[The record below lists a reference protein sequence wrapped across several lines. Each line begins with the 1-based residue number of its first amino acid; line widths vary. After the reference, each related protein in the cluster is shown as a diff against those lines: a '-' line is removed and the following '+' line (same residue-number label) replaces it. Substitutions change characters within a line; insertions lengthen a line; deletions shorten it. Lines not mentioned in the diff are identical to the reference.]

1 MKPSLPSDFFGNLK
15 FLEACSDRCFWDVSY
30 CFQLPVDR
38 CLSNYNT
45 WEMSHYWWFSMLSM
59 LSRWMHCGQD
69 SSVFS
74 PVSTFATAV
83 SFNHIWKTIA
93 CEVKRNCG
101 RDISSNEA
109 NITKG
114 MPCVFSY
121 NTHPQKG
128 TFGIVMLACQGIINA
143 FATAFLSEI
152 SPIDA
157 PIPKFTLFTPRAQL
171 FPSWA
176 SGRSWDRKKD
186 CESLEYQQ
194 TRRVYMYIYK

>member
-1 MKPSLPSDFFGNLK
+1 MLRICWACWAGCIAAKALQSFHRFQRSPPQCPSTT
-15 FLEACSDRCFWDVSY
+15 Y
-30 CFQLPVDR
+30 
-38 CLSNYNT
+38 
-45 WEMSHYWWFSMLSM
+45 
-59 LSRWMHCGQD
+59 
-69 SSVFS
+69 
-74 PVSTFATAV
+74 
-83 SFNHIWKTIA
+83 WKTIA

-101 RDISSNEA
+101 RDSSSNEA

-157 PIPKFTLFTPRAQL
+157 PIPRFTSFTPRAQVV
-171 FPSWA
+171 FSWA
-176 SGRSWDRKKD
+176 SGRSWDRTKD

-194 TRRVYMYIYK
+194 TRRVYIYI